1 MQIIRAMQDKDVAE
15 VFAIDAVS
23 FPDPWTAEMWQGEL
37 SRDDVRAL
45 VLEED
50 GKTLGFALA
59 SVLFDEA
66 ELPKIAILP
75 TRQHSGLGEKLL
87 QTLFEE
93 VKRLGATK
101 MFLEVR
107 VGNVPARKLYER
119 NGFEVLRTRYKYY
132 PDGEDALEMKKDL

>member
-1 MQIIRAMQDKDVAE
+1 MQIIRAMQDKDAE
-15 VFAIDAVS
+15 AVFAIDTAC

-37 SRDDVRAL
+37 SREDVRCL

-59 SVLFDEA
+59 SVLFEDA

-75 TRQHSGLGEKLL
+75 TRQKSGLGEKLL
-87 QTLFEE
+87 KALCKE
-93 VKRLGATK
+93 VKRLGGTR

-107 VGNVPARKLYER
+107 VGNVPARKLYES
-119 NGFEVLRTRYKYY
+119 NGFAILRTRYKYY